1 MEKKK
6 RERHKLKKVGRT
18 VLDMMFLLIACAIGA
33 FSTTAVMIPNGLTS
47 GGLTGIVRILQNF
60 VAINFSFLYY
70 ALAVIIWFVVIA
82 LMGFRE
88 GKKVLIV
95 TIMYPAV
102 LVIFEHIDF
111 RLLEE
116 KDMILAAIF
125 CGVFAG
131 VCNGL
136 VFWRGYSFCG
146 TESIAKIIKRKLLP
160 HVDISKILLLLDS
173 IIIVISAFIFG
184 RNIALYA
191 LVTQFIAS
199 RMVDMVMY
207 GFETKIIQMQIITSK
222 SREVAEYI
230 MKDIGRGVSSYDI
243 TGEYTGQ
250 KRKQLAV
257 LCSPRESM
265 VIKKFLID
273 IDPEAFVTI
282 IQVNTVWGEGRGFT
296 DMEEEK

>member
-1 MEKKK
+1 MGKKK
-6 RERHKLKKVGRT
+6 EGKGKYKKAGRIA
-18 VLDMMFLLIACAIGA
+18 LDMIFLLIACAVGA
-33 FSTTAVMIPNGLTS
+33 FSTTAVMISNGLTS
-47 GGLTGIVRILQNF
+47 GGLTGIVRILQSYT
-60 VAINFSFLYY
+60 AINFSLMYY
-70 ALAVIIWFVVIA
+70 VLAILIWLIVIA
-82 LMGFRE
+82 MLGWKE

-95 TIMYPAV
+95 TVMYPAV
-102 LVIFEHIDF
+102 LIFFEFLDF

-116 KDMILAAIF
+116 KDVILAAIF

-146 TESIAKIIKRKLLP
+146 TESIAKIIKKKLLP

-173 IIIVISAFIFG
+173 VIIVISAFIFG

-207 GFETKIIQMQIITSK
+207 GFETKIIEMQIITSK
-222 SREVAEYI
+222 NREVAEYI
-230 MKDIGRGVSSYDI
+230 MKHIGRGVSSYDI
-243 TGEYTGQ
+243 VGEYTGQ
-250 KRKQLAV
+250 KRKQLSV

-273 IDPEAFVTI
+273 TDPDAFVTI